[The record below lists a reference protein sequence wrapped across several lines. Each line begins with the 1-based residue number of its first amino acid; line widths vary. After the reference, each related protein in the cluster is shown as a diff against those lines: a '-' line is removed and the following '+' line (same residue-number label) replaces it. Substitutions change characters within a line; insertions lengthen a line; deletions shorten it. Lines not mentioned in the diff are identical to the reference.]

1 MWEINLYED
10 DDAPIALDKLWA
22 HFAIL
27 KEVEMMNC
35 PYCNNEMIK
44 GLIHSPQE
52 LNWIKGEKRKFF
64 TRAFLHKD
72 SIVLSELSM
81 MKGSACVAYNCPNCK
96 KIVIDYADGSNDLN
110 GGTE

>member
-1 MWEINLYED
+1 M
-10 DDAPIALDKLWA
+10 K
-22 HFAIL
+22 
-27 KEVEMMNC
+27 C
-35 PYCNNEMIK
+35 PYCNNEMEK

-81 MKGSACVAYNCPNCK
+81 MKGSACVDNNNQMVYNIIHKYILGRNTMTRSELIKIICQK
-96 KIVIDYADGSNDLN
+96 K
-110 GGTE
+110 

>member
-1 MWEINLYED
+1 M
-10 DDAPIALDKLWA
+10 K
-22 HFAIL
+22 
-27 KEVEMMNC
+27 C
-35 PYCNNEMIK
+35 PYCNNEMEK

-81 MKGSACVAYNCPNCK
+81 MKGSACIAYNCPNCK
-96 KIVIDYADGSNDLN
+96 KIVIDYADGNNDLN
-110 GGTE
+110 GETV

>member
-1 MWEINLYED
+1 
-10 DDAPIALDKLWA
+10 
-22 HFAIL
+22 
-27 KEVEMMNC
+27 MNC

-96 KIVIDYADGSNDLN
+96 KIVIDYADGSMDLN
-110 GGTE
+110 GDRED